1 MTGYAGKRASYSGM
15 RASPGAPSV
24 RSPRLPGVPRPAVGR
39 TGLAAGSRPGRSAGP
54 GRCAGPPAGVLPAG
68 AAPAGAARGRG
79 RRGALSRDPLTRE
92 GAAPVAAGR
101 RRVRRAVRRTAAGRR
116 SPGRVPPLGAGRR
129 PGAGRPVASA
139 VAGHG
144 AGDGPGDFFLQG
156 AARGFA
162 SHEIGHHVA
171 HLGEPPHG
179 LGVPGHQEV
188 QAALRAIVDGRRPR
202 RRLVQHLLG
211 LGLGGRHRVLRL
223 LLRVADGAL
232 RLGAGGGAGLL
243 RFGPGGRDGVLR
255 LLLCGGQHPLGLL
268 ARLGLE
274 PVDLLLRLVALLGD
288 LLEGA
293 GLLRL
298 GLIVGQAQNLRHPLA
313 ELLMGRL
320 VGHLPLTG
328 RRHLG
333 PQALDL
339 VHGAGQ
345 PLLIVALVALGAG
358 HEFVDLTATVAA
370 HLHFERVFRVEVRDK
385 VVLLSHGVTRQV
397 GQGQATPGP
406 ARRLGRVHLRWE
418 RVRGRKI
425 WNSRQDSCP

>member
-1 MTGYAGKRASYSGM
+1 M
-15 RASPGAPSV
+15 
-24 RSPRLPGVPRPAVGR
+24 
-39 TGLAAGSRPGRSAGP
+39 
-54 GRCAGPPAGVLPAG
+54 
-68 AAPAGAARGRG
+68 
-79 RRGALSRDPLTRE
+79 
-92 GAAPVAAGR
+92 AAGR
-101 RRVRRAVRRTAAGRR
+101 RGVRRPVRGTGAGRR
-116 SPGRVPPLGAGRR
+116 SPGCVPALGPGTR
-129 PGAGRPVASA
+129 PGAGRCPVAAA
-139 VAGHG
+139 VAGYG
-144 AGDGPGDFFLQG
+144 AGHGPGDFFLQG

-162 SHEIGHHVA
+162 GHQVGHHVA

-202 RRLVQHLLG
+202 GRLVQHLLG
-211 LGLGGRHRVLRL
+211 LGLGGRYRVLRL

-232 RLGAGGGAGLL
+232 RLGAGGVAGLL
-243 RFGPGGRDGVLR
+243 RFGPGGRNGVLR
-255 LLLCGGQHPLGLL
+255 LLLRGGQHPLGLL

-288 LLEGA
+288 LLEGT

-298 GLIVGQAQNLRHPLA
+298 GLVVGQAQDLRHPLA

-320 VGHLPLTG
+320 VGHLPLAG
-328 RRHLG
+328 RGHLST
-333 PQALDL
+333 QALDL

-358 HEFVDLTATVAA
+358 HEFVDLTAAVAA

-418 RVRGRKI
+418 RVCGRKDLEQQARLLSVSP
-425 WNSRQDSCP
+425 SRATETNEYPVLPRLVRSAAGRPG

>member
-1 MTGYAGKRASYSGM
+1 M
-15 RASPGAPSV
+15 
-24 RSPRLPGVPRPAVGR
+24 
-39 TGLAAGSRPGRSAGP
+39 
-54 GRCAGPPAGVLPAG
+54 
-68 AAPAGAARGRG
+68 
-79 RRGALSRDPLTRE
+79 
-92 GAAPVAAGR
+92 AAGR
-101 RRVRRAVRRTAAGRR
+101 RGVRRPVRG
-116 SPGRVPPLGAGRR
+116 
-129 PGAGRPVASA
+129 PGAGRGCPGCVPALRPATGPGAGCRPVAAA

-144 AGDGPGDFFLQG
+144 AGHGPGDFFLQR
-156 AARGFA
+156 AAGGFA
-162 SHEIGHHVA
+162 GHQVGHHVA
-171 HLGEPPHG
+171 HLGEPAHG

-188 QAALRAIVDGRRPR
+188 QAALRAIVDGRRTR
-202 RRLVQHLLG
+202 GRLVQHLLG

-243 RFGPGGRDGVLR
+243 RFGPGRGNRVLG
-255 LLLCGGQHPLGLL
+255 LLLRGGQHPLGLL
-268 ARLGLE
+268 AGFGLE

-288 LLEGA
+288 LVEGA
-293 GLLRL
+293 GLLGL
-298 GLIVGQAQNLRHPLA
+298 GLVVGQAQDLRHPLA

-320 VGHLPLTG
+320 VCHLPLAG
-328 RRHLG
+328 RGHLST
-333 PQALDL
+333 QALDL

-385 VVLLSHGVTRQV
+385 VVVLSHGVTRQV

-418 RVRGRKI
+418 RVLWQERSGTAGKTLVRKPLGRNRNERVSRFARLARSAAGWLGSRGGVNGPARLT
-425 WNSRQDSCP
+425 RR